1 MSNLISIVIA
11 TKNYSTTLFKTLESI
26 NRQIYLPREV
36 IIVSNIRIHQKIN
49 LNKKIILKKFTSKI
63 QNQVSQR
70 NIAIQN
76 ISRDSDIILQLDDR
90 IILDKLCLN
99 ELNHFWNKTDK
110 FVIGVGLNQIN
121 SFKDRGLFN
130 KFLYYFN
137 LKGKVLRNGF
147 SIDYSNIKKDIE
159 VMWLKGGLSSWK
171 IKKNLNIKNRKFPIQ
186 KWSVYEDVDYCLK
199 KNVNQRLMVSHKAKA
214 KVIERKNTIYV
225 NDLLYRGSIYTYSQK
240 RIVKKFFKTTF
251 FFYLTVPLLVFM
263 SLTMS
268 ILTLNFSKIIYNLGR
283 LKGFYKI
290 NFN

>member
-159 VMWLKGGLSSWK
+159 VSG
-171 IKKNLNIKNRKFPIQ
+171 
-186 KWSVYEDVDYCLK
+186 
-199 KNVNQRLMVSHKAKA
+199 
-214 KVIERKNTIYV
+214 
-225 NDLLYRGSIYTYSQK
+225 
-240 RIVKKFFKTTF
+240 
-251 FFYLTVPLLVFM
+251 
-263 SLTMS
+263 
-268 ILTLNFSKIIYNLGR
+268 
-283 LKGFYKI
+283 
-290 NFN
+290 